1 MNKFIITFIMSLLL
15 IGCNDYP
22 DKDKDHTYNFVGD
35 SLIARWSLSESFPS
49 LLTYNFGKSG
59 SGISYLRELGGK
71 FVGTDVVVLTGTND
85 ENNFYPDKIDNYIDD
100 YLGAINKLSDNHIY
114 LISVLPRKFE
124 GDTEDTND
132 RIANFNQ
139 RVKNALSA
147 YPNIVYIDVFE
158 NFMDGDHINY
168 QYYSDGLHLSVY
180 GYEYLSYRLLNKI
193 F

>member
-49 LLTYNFGKSG
+49 LLTYNFGKSR

-100 YLGAINKLSDNHIY
+100 YLGAINKLSANHIY

>member
-1 MNKFIITFIMSLLL
+1 MSLLL

-22 DKDKDHTYNFVGD
+22 DKDKDHAYNFVGD

-59 SGISYLRELGGK
+59 SGISYIRELEGR

-85 ENNFYPDKIDNYIDD
+85 ENNFYPDKIDNYIND
-100 YLGAINKLSDNHIY
+100 YLGAINKLSDNNIY

-124 GDTEDTND
+124 GDPEDVND

-139 RVKNALSA
+139 RVKDALSA
-147 YPNIVYIDVFE
+147 YPNIVYIDVFD

-180 GYEYLSYRLLNKI
+180 GYEFLSSRLLNKI
-193 F
+193 Y